1 MDIEKPAV
9 MNDFRKT
16 LNKEANDVQVIIE
29 KHVRTKLGLNK
40 PTREVDSQTL
50 TYDRV
55 KDKIIEEMQHKL
67 EKKITERIKS
77 VNDIKVARLEGE
89 IADML
94 KEKKNMKQK
103 FLELQ
108 RKMTTNSEEGILE
121 ELKRKV
127 SYFFKRKLG
136 KK

>member
-1 MDIEKPAV
+1 MDIERPAV

-40 PTREVDSQTL
+40 PTRDVDSQTL